1 MSLKISKITD
11 YEKSK
16 LLELNENHFCDFKSK
31 DIKATKITKHLSAF
45 ANADGGEM
53 YLGIEERD
61 NKFYWD
67 GFTSPEA
74 ANAHIQVLE
83 DYFPLG
89 GDCEYEFLVD
99 NKGSY
104 VLKIDIHKS
113 NEIKTSSEGKVY
125 LRRGAQSL
133 PQSTDDQLDRLK
145 RNKGIV
151 SFENELVNVPIEF
164 ITSSEVTE
172 EFIKSIVPYSK
183 ASQWIKKQLL
193 IRDSKPTVVGVLLF
207 ADEPQAALPKRCGI
221 KIYRYK
227 TKNEATRDSLDF
239 NPITIEGCL
248 YNQIYTSVDTTIKII
263 ESIKIISNNELE
275 EVNYPREAIHE
286 IITNAV
292 IHRDYYITDD
302 IHIRIFD
309 NRVEVENPGT
319 LPAHIN
325 VKNIL
330 EERFSRNGAIVRL
343 INKFPNPPNKDIG
356 EGLNTAFQSMRRLKL
371 KDPEIIQKD
380 NSVLVK
386 IKHEPLASPE
396 EIILNYLKENDRINN
411 SKGREICFI
420 GSENVMKRILQG
432 MIKTGLIESIPG
444 KKGRATAYRLVLK
457 D

>member
-164 ITSSEVTE
+164 ITGSEVTE